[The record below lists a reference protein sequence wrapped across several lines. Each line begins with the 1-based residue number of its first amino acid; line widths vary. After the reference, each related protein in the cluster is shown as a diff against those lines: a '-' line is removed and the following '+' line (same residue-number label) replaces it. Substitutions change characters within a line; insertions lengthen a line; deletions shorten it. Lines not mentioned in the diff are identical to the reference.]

1 MSLLKSL
8 EGKRKRKSQRKRKFC
23 QPEELQR
30 ALEDR

>member
-8 EGKRKRKSQRKRKFC
+8 EPKKKSQRKRKFC

>member
-1 MSLLKSL
+1 MSLLKIL
-8 EGKRKRKSQRKRKFC
+8 ERKRKSQRKRKFC

>member
-8 EGKRKRKSQRKRKFC
+8 EAKRKSQGKRKFC